1 MTTRVIEGEDVEATS
16 MSPALT
22 FLLATACGLIAA
34 NLYYAQPLAGII
46 GAELGLSAGA
56 TGLIVTLTQIGY
68 GVGLLFVVPLGDLI
82 ENRRLVVSSVAMA
95 VLSLLAAALAPHAAP
110 FLIAAFLVGVSSV
123 AVQVIV
129 PYAAHMAPHAIR
141 GRVVGNVMSGL
152 MAGIMLA
159 RPVSSLLSEVV
170 SWRGV
175 FLTSAAVMALLAV
188 VLFRLLPARMP
199 EARLGY
205 GSLMAS
211 MGRLALHTPIL
222 RRRAIYHAFLFAAFS
237 LFWTTT
243 PLYLSGPHFN
253 LSQGEIALFA
263 LAGAAGT
270 VAAPI
275 AGRMADRGWTR
286 AATFLALVAVA
297 LSFAVTHLAP
307 EGSHLALAILVVAAI
322 VLDFGV
328 TTNLVLGQRAIFTL
342 GAEFRS
348 RLNGI
353 YMATFFMGG
362 AIGSAVGGWAY
373 AVGEWGAAS
382 WIGFALPVAALLYF
396 LTEKRD

>member
-275 AGRMADRGWTR
+275 AGRMADCGWTR